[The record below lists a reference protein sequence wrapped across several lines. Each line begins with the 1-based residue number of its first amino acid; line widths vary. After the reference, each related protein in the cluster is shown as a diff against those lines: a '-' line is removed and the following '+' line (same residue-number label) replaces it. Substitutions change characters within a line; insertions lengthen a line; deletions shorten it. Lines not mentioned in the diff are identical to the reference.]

1 MYDQPLSLLVAAF
14 CCVACCYRARRPAR
28 MLSTD
33 QTDRDGVWCLVF
45 DSLFPLP
52 SFRLGFFGLRIID
65 LVFEKK
71 VFSAWMSGMNPYII
85 WEMIPKQGA
94 RKTSI
99 LYTMPLD

>member
-33 QTDRDGVWCLVF
+33 QTDRGGVWCLVF

-71 VFSAWMSGMNPYII
+71 VFSAWMSGMNPYVR
-85 WEMIPKQGA
+85 QDSLG
-94 RKTSI
+94 RFLSS
-99 LYTMPLD
+99 Y

>member
-1 MYDQPLSLLVAAF
+1 MYDQPLSLVAAF

-28 MLSTD
+28 MLSTR
-33 QTDRDGVWCLVF
+33 QRIGQRWCLVF

-71 VFSAWMSGMNPYII
+71 VFSAWMSGMNPYVR
-85 WEMIPKQGA
+85 QDSLG
-94 RKTSI
+94 RFLSS
-99 LYTMPLD
+99 